1 MGVKGQTRAATL
13 ALGAVVAALTC
24 AAMPGAARAEKEPPQ
39 DIQYL
44 IDMLKSPDVSER
56 RDVARTLGVMGF
68 DVATPGL
75 IGALDDDDA
84 KVRLLAAEALGKIG
98 DKRAV
103 EPLLEKLPYEE
114 DGIKRYIF
122 GALGKIGDA
131 RALEPLVN
139 ALEREAVPEVRASA
153 AYGLGELR
161 DAGATDAL
169 VRALGDENEWVRLE
183 SCGALRK
190 LKASAAAGALRRVA
204 EKDEKE
210 QVRKAAAK
218 ALEALAA
225 D

>member
-1 MGVKGQTRAATL
+1 MEDKTETRRIKSTQAVVVTAFAVCL
-13 ALGAVVAALTC
+13 VVAA
-24 AAMPGAARAEKEPPQ
+24 AARDKPPQ

-44 IDMLKSPDVSER
+44 IDMLKSSDVSER

-84 KVRLLAAEALGKIG
+84 KVRLLAAESLGKIG

-114 DGIKRYIF
+114 DGVKRYIL

-131 RALEPLVN
+131 RALEPLVKS
-139 ALEREAVPEVRASA
+139 LEGETVPEVRASA
-153 AYGLGELR
+153 AYGLGELG
-161 DAGATDAL
+161 DAAATDAL
-169 VRALGDENEWVRLE
+169 IRALGDENEWVRLE
-183 SCGALRK
+183 ACGALRR
-190 LKASAAAGALRRVA
+190 LKASAAVRALSRVA
-204 EKDEKE
+204 EADENE

-218 ALEALAA
+218 ALAA
-225 D
+225 ITSQ

>member
-1 MGVKGQTRAATL
+1 MAASFFGF
-13 ALGAVVAALTC
+13 A
-24 AAMPGAARAEKEPPQ
+24 GAAAAARDEPPQ

-84 KVRLLAAEALGKIG
+84 KVRLLAAESLGKIG

-114 DGIKRYIF
+114 DGVQRYIL
-122 GALGKIGDA
+122 GSLGKIGDA
-131 RALEPLVN
+131 RALEPMVGF
-139 ALEREAVPEVRASA
+139 LENEDVPEVRASA
-153 AYGLGELR
+153 AYGLGELG

-169 VRALGDENEWVRLE
+169 VRALGDDDQWVRLE
-183 SCGALRK
+183 ACGALRR
-190 LKASAAAGALRRVA
+190 LKAAAAVAALRRVA
-204 EKDEKE
+204 EGDENE

-218 ALEALAA
+218 ALEVIAG

>member
-1 MGVKGQTRAATL
+1 MAARMRTRAA
-13 ALGAVVAALTC
+13 AFVGGVVVAVLAWGAT
-24 AAMPGAARAEKEPPQ
+24 AGAARAEKEPPQ

-44 IDMLKSPDVSER
+44 IDMLQSPDVSER

-75 IGALDDDDA
+75 IAALDDDDA

-114 DGIKRYIF
+114 DGVKRYIF
-122 GALGKIGDA
+122 GALGKIGDS

-139 ALEREAVPEVRASA
+139 ALEGEAVPEVRASA

-183 SCGALRK
+183 ACGALRK
-190 LKASAAAGALRRVA
+190 LKASAAVGALTRVA
-204 EKDEKE
+204 EKDENE

-218 ALEALAA
+218 ALEVISGE
-225 D
+225 

>member
-1 MGVKGQTRAATL
+1 L
-13 ALGAVVAALTC
+13 FVAA
-24 AAMPGAARAEKEPPQ
+24 AAAKRDEPPQ

-44 IDMLKSPDVSER
+44 IDMLESPDVSER

-75 IGALDDDDA
+75 IGALDDDDG
-84 KVRLLAAEALGKIG
+84 KVRLLAAESLGKIG

-114 DGIKRYIF
+114 DGVQRYIL

-131 RALEPLVN
+131 RALEPMVGF
-139 ALEREAVPEVRASA
+139 LENEDVPEVRASA
-153 AYGLGELR
+153 AYGLGELG
-161 DAGATDAL
+161 DPAAVDPL
-169 VRALGDENEWVRLE
+169 IKALGDEDQWVRLE
-183 SCGALRK
+183 ACGSLRK
-190 LKASAAAGALRRVA
+190 LKAGAAAPALRRVA
-204 EKDEKE
+204 EADENE

-218 ALEALAA
+218 ALEVIGS

>member
-1 MGVKGQTRAATL
+1 VLA
-13 ALGAVVAALTC
+13 ALGFGVAG
-24 AAMPGAARAEKEPPQ
+24 AAGAARDEPPQ

-75 IGALDDDDA
+75 IGALDDDDG
-84 KVRLLAAEALGKIG
+84 KVRLLAAESLGKIG

-103 EPLLEKLPYEE
+103 EPLLDKLPYEE
-114 DGIKRYIF
+114 DGVKRYIL

-139 ALEREAVPEVRASA
+139 SLEREDVPEVRASA
-153 AYGLGELR
+153 AYGLGELG
-161 DAGATDAL
+161 DAAAADAL
-169 VRALGDENEWVRLE
+169 IKAVSDEDQWVRLE
-183 SCGALRK
+183 ACGALRK
-190 LKASAAAGALRRVA
+190 LKAAAAVPALRRVA
-204 EKDEKE
+204 EKDENE

-218 ALEALAA
+218 ALEVITNQ
-225 D
+225 

>member
-1 MGVKGQTRAATL
+1 VL
-13 ALGAVVAALTC
+13 AALC
-24 AAMPGAARAEKEPPQ
+24 FGVAGAAGAARDEPPQ

-75 IGALDDDDA
+75 IGALDDDDG
-84 KVRLLAAEALGKIG
+84 KVRLLAAESLGKIG

-103 EPLLEKLPYEE
+103 EPLLDKLPYEE
-114 DGIKRYIF
+114 DGVKRYIL

-139 ALEREAVPEVRASA
+139 SLEREDVPEVRASA
-153 AYGLGELR
+153 AYGLGELG
-161 DAGATDAL
+161 DAAAADAL
-169 VRALGDENEWVRLE
+169 IKAVSDEDQWVRLE
-183 SCGALRK
+183 ACGALRK
-190 LKASAAAGALRRVA
+190 LKSAAAVPALRRVA
-204 EKDEKE
+204 EKDENE

-218 ALEALAA
+218 ALEVITNQ
-225 D
+225 

>member
-1 MGVKGQTRAATL
+1 MCLAA
-13 ALGAVVAALTC
+13 AAGAK
-24 AAMPGAARAEKEPPQ
+24 RDEPPQ

-84 KVRLLAAEALGKIG
+84 KVRLLAAESLGKIG

-114 DGIKRYIF
+114 DGVQRYIL
-122 GALGKIGDA
+122 GSLGKIGDA
-131 RALEPLVN
+131 RALEPMVGF
-139 ALEREAVPEVRASA
+139 LENEDVPEVRASA
-153 AYGLGELR
+153 AYGLGELG

-169 VRALGDENEWVRLE
+169 VRALGDEDQWVRLE
-183 SCGALRK
+183 ACGALRR
-190 LKASAAAGALRRVA
+190 LKATAAVPALRRVA
-204 EKDEKE
+204 EGDENE

-218 ALEALAA
+218 ALEVITNQ
-225 D
+225 